1 MTWRGL
7 CPAPWTRRRRRAGRT
22 RRCSTGWPP
31 PAWPRPTAT
40 PRPSPSPPSSAPP
53 VATPSP
59 SASLSEN
66 KTIYTNKLLTLS
78 SSQTGPLS
86 LVEISR
92 DTLLWLDHLVAIPV
106 LLCHK
111 DTAQDTQSPQLGIF
125 LAFRSYDLTLLYM
138 SRFSLCMPRVYLSII
153 YCDCW
158 LLLLD

>member
-1 MTWRGL
+1 MTWRGQ
-7 CPAPWTRRRRRAGRT
+7 CPAPWTRRRRMAGRT
-22 RRCSTGWPP
+22 RRFSTGWPP

-40 PRPSPSPPSSAPP
+40 PRPSPSPPSSALP

-86 LVEISR
+86 LVEILW
-92 DTLLWLDHLVAIPV
+92 DTVLWLDHGVAISV

-125 LAFRSYDLTLLYM
+125 LAFRSYAGNGYFM
-138 SRFSLCMPRVYLSII
+138 ISPYYRFFLCMPRVYLSII
-153 YCDCW
+153 
-158 LLLLD
+158 